1 MRCREVVPA
10 QIRTRHVPLSAF
22 SSCPVAVDGGVEWGS
37 LPLPRPQAINA
48 TIRNG
53 TTMTESVTQS
63 EQRAGAPKAVSKRR
77 MTPLRRLAYTLTAPV
92 LVGLIRFMW
101 WTYRF
106 EIRGDEGL
114 RDLAAQSKPM
124 VLAFWHGDLFMM
136 PWYLSRLTECGVGVT
151 YLVSPSMDGE
161 YAVKLLNVIG
171 GRTVRGS
178 ATRSGTKA
186 IRGLYRVIVKDK
198 GSPVVAADGPKGPYH
213 RCKKGAVV
221 LGQLTEAKI
230 VPMAAAPK
238 RAFHLRT
245 WDRLPV
251 PLPFSRIAVEV
262 GEPVEIPKDLTEDE
276 VEIHRQRLEAE
287 INDLGRRAVE
297 RATG

>member
-1 MRCREVVPA
+1 
-10 QIRTRHVPLSAF
+10 
-22 SSCPVAVDGGVEWGS
+22 
-37 LPLPRPQAINA
+37 
-48 TIRNG
+48 
-53 TTMTESVTQS
+53 MTL
-63 EQRAGAPKAVSKRR
+63 G
-77 MTPLRRLAYTLTAPV
+77 RRLAYTLTAPII
-92 LVGLIRFMW
+92 VGLIRLMW

-106 EIRGDEGL
+106 EIRGDGAMRE
-114 RDLAAQSKPM
+114 LAAEGKPM
-124 VLAFWHGDLFMM
+124 VLAFWHADLFMM
-136 PWYLSRLTECGVGVT
+136 PWYLSRLTQLGVGVT

-186 IRGLYRVIVKDK
+186 IRGLYRVIVKEE
-198 GSPVVAADGPKGPYH
+198 GSPVVAADGPNGPRR

-230 VPMAAAPK
+230 VPLAAAPK

-251 PLPFSRIAVEV
+251 PLPFTRIAIEV
-262 GEPVEIPKDLTEDE
+262 GEPIEVPKDLTEDE
-276 VEIHRQRLEAE
+276 VEAHRQDLENH
-287 INDLGRRAVE
+287 INDLGE
-297 RATG
+297 RASKRVGRTRQL

>member
-1 MRCREVVPA
+1 MTGNAP
-10 QIRTRHVPLSAF
+10 PSNSA
-22 SSCPVAVDGGVEWGS
+22 EH
-37 LPLPRPQAINA
+37 PQA
-48 TIRNG
+48 G
-53 TTMTESVTQS
+53 
-63 EQRAGAPKAVSKRR
+63 VSRRR
-77 MTPLRRLAYTLTAPV
+77 MTLGRRLAYTLTAPII
-92 LVGLIRFMW
+92 VGLIRLMW

-106 EIRGDEGL
+106 EIRGDGAMRE
-114 RDLAAQSKPM
+114 LAAEGKPM
-124 VLAFWHGDLFMM
+124 VLAFWHADLFMM
-136 PWYLSRLTECGVGVT
+136 PWYLSRLTQLGVGVT

-186 IRGLYRVIVKDK
+186 IRGLYRVIVKEE
-198 GSPVVAADGPKGPYH
+198 GSPVVAADGPNGPRR

-230 VPMAAAPK
+230 VPLAAAPK

-251 PLPFSRIAVEV
+251 PLPFTRIAIEV
-262 GEPVEIPKDLTEDE
+262 GEPIEVPKDLTEDE
-276 VEIHRQRLEAE
+276 VEAHRQDLENH
-287 INDLGRRAVE
+287 INDLGE
-297 RATG
+297 RASKRVGRTRQL

>member
-1 MRCREVVPA
+1 MRPEKG
-10 QIRTRHVPLSAF
+10 LS
-22 SSCPVAVDGGVEWGS
+22 E
-37 LPLPRPQAINA
+37 R
-48 TIRNG
+48 
-53 TTMTESVTQS
+53 
-63 EQRAGAPKAVSKRR
+63 VSKRR
-77 MTPLRRLAYTLTAPV
+77 MTPGRRLVYTLTAPL
-92 LVGLIRFMW
+92 LVGLIRLMW

-106 EIRGDEGL
+106 EIQGDDGL
-114 RDLAAQSKPM
+114 SELAAQGKPI

-136 PWYLSRLTECGVGVT
+136 PWYLSRLSERGVGVT

-221 LGQLTEAKI
+221 LGQLTDAKI
-230 VPMAAAPK
+230 VPLAAAPK
-238 RAFHLRT
+238 RAVCLRT

-251 PLPFSRIAVEV
+251 PLPFTRVAIEV
-262 GEPVEIPKDLTEDE
+262 GEPMEIPKNLTEDE
-276 VEIHRQRLEAE
+276 MEIHRQKVEQR
-287 INDLGRRAVE
+287 INNLGEHATRRV
-297 RATG
+297 RSTRNPD

>member
-1 MRCREVVPA
+1 
-10 QIRTRHVPLSAF
+10 
-22 SSCPVAVDGGVEWGS
+22 
-37 LPLPRPQAINA
+37 
-48 TIRNG
+48 
-53 TTMTESVTQS
+53 
-63 EQRAGAPKAVSKRR
+63 
-77 MTPLRRLAYTLTAPV
+77 MTPGRRLAYTLTAPII
-92 LVGLIRFMW
+92 VGLIRFMW

-106 EIRGDEGL
+106 DVRGDGALREFAAEG
-114 RDLAAQSKPM
+114 KPM

-136 PWYLSRLTECGVGVT
+136 PWYLSRLTEYGIGVT

-186 IRGLYRVIVKDK
+186 IRGLYRVIVKER
-198 GSPVVAADGPKGPYH
+198 GSPVVAADGPKGPRH

-230 VPMAAAPK
+230 VPMAAAPH

-245 WDRLPV
+245 WDRMPV
-251 PLPFSRIAVEV
+251 PLPFTRVALEV
-262 GEPVEIPKDLTEDE
+262 GEPIELPKDLNQDE
-276 VEIHRQRLEAE
+276 VESHRQDLENR
-287 INDLGRRAVE
+287 INDLGE
-297 RATG
+297 RAASRVGYSRP